1 MLPKPVTVRAPATT
15 ANLGPGFDIFGLA
28 LDSPCDLVTLTPT
41 LSSVIKISVTGLL
54 SNTISVLPE
63 KNTAGIVAKAILT
76 HYNIDNGLEIK
87 VHKGIMPGKGL
98 GSSAASAAAVA
109 YGLNQLY
116 NLGLN
121 ADELI
126 AFAAKGE
133 VASAGSAH
141 ADNVS
146 PAICGNFTIIQNF
159 NPIKVINLAAP
170 ENLHLAVAMPHITTP
185 ASKTKK
191 ARMVIPKLVPIEKL
205 VHNTSKVASIAAGF
219 AVGDVDLIGQ
229 SMDDAIVEPAR
240 ASLIPGYQKIRENAI
255 AAGACGVAISGAG
268 PSMLAIVNSKT
279 ADALKVAD
287 AMKEGFQSAGCD
299 STAFA
304 TKPGKGASIIQE

>member
-1 MLPKPVTVRAPATT
+1 MPKPVTVRAPATT

-28 LDSPCDLVTLTPT
+28 LDSPCDIVMLTPT
-41 LSSVIKISVTGLL
+41 SASTIKISVTGLL

-76 HYNIDNGLEIK
+76 QYNIENGLDIK

-116 NLGLN
+116 KLGLDN
-121 ADELI
+121 DELI

-146 PAICGNFTIIQNF
+146 PAICGNFTIIKNF
-159 NPIKVINLAAP
+159 TPIKVINLTAP
-170 ENLHLAVAMPHITTP
+170 ENLHLAVATPYITTP

-191 ARMVIPKLVPIEKL
+191 ARMVIPKMVPLKKL

-240 ASLIPGYQKIRENAI
+240 ASLIPGYQKIRENAL

-268 PSMLAIVNSKT
+268 PSMLAIVNSKKV
-279 ADALKVAD
+279 DAQKVAQ
-287 AMKEGFQSAGCD
+287 ALKEGFGSAGCD

-304 TKPGKGASIIQE
+304 TKPGKGVCVV